1 MSTKESGISV
11 KTITETAIMA
21 ALICV
26 LGPLSVPVGPVPVS
40 LAPFAIFLTACVLGE
55 KKGTAAV
62 LIYLLLGLVGLPVF
76 SGFTGGPQKLFGP
89 TGGFLAGYIL
99 AALTAGWTFDH
110 FRNNLAAQAA
120 GCLLALAVLY
130 AFGTVWL
137 MYQAHLSLANALQA
151 AVLPFIGLD
160 ILKIA
165 AAILVGKSVRA
176 ALERA
181 HILPVSFS

>member
-40 LAPFAIFLTACVLGE
+40 LAPFAIFLTVCVLGE

-76 SGFTGGPQKLFGP
+76 SGFTGGPQKLSGLNISAAWACGP
-89 TGGFLAGYIL
+89 AGVFRFYGGSAE
-99 AALTAGWTFDH
+99 AAWPDRRFPGRLYPGGADRGMG
-110 FRNNLAAQAA
+110 FR
-120 GCLLALAVLY
+120 
-130 AFGTVWL
+130 
-137 MYQAHLSLANALQA
+137 
-151 AVLPFIGLD
+151 PF
-160 ILKIA
+160 
-165 AAILVGKSVRA
+165 
-176 ALERA
+176 
-181 HILPVSFS
+181 PQ

>member
-40 LAPFAIFLTACVLGE
+40 LAPFAIFLTVCVLGE

-76 SGFTGGPQKLFGP
+76 SGFTGGPQKLLGP

-99 AALTAGWTFDH
+99 AALTAGWAFDQ
-110 FRNNLAAQAA
+110 AAQAA

-181 HILPVSFS
+181 HILPVSYS